1 MTVRIDADRCKGH
14 ARCMLL
20 NPDLFGM
27 DDEGH
32 GLVTKEP
39 APGELADV
47 RAAIANCP
55 ERAITYDLARAR
67 RPETSNKS
75 QDAISSPAAGPA
87 VQAATYRSFDSV
99 PRHCVR
105 ALLARAMPPMQVR
118 RELDR

>member
-14 ARCMLL
+14 ARCMLV

-32 GLVTKEP
+32 GLVTREP

-55 ERAITYDLARAR
+55 ERAITYGLARA
-67 RPETSNKS
+67 
-75 QDAISSPAAGPA
+75 G
-87 VQAATYRSFDSV
+87 V
-99 PRHCVR
+99 PRPQQEPGR
-105 ALLARAMPPMQVR
+105 PQFARSQVGR
-118 RELDR
+118 WSGNIPFV

>member
-1 MTVRIDADRCKGH
+1 
-14 ARCMLL
+14 MLV

-32 GLVTKEP
+32 GLVTREP

-67 RPETSNKS
+67 
-75 QDAISSPAAGPA
+75 
-87 VQAATYRSFDSV
+87 V
-99 PRHCVR
+99 PRPQQEPGRPQFACS
-105 ALLARAMPPMQVR
+105 QVGR
-118 RELDR
+118 SGGNIPFV